1 MRKFPTNGELC
12 CFVFAGGQMP
22 RPIEAVINRDA
33 FRHNL
38 ANLRERAGGRFLWA
52 VSKANS
58 YGHGLAALVPS
69 LSLAD
74 GIAVLDLDEAAR
86 AREAGWKKP
95 ILLIEGF
102 FDAEDLE
109 IVDALAL
116 EILVHSHWQ
125 LEELKKFAFRQPV
138 RAHLKVN
145 SGMNRLGFAPEET
158 PLLVKEVA
166 EAGLAFAGLV
176 THFANAEMDYPEDAI
191 CSVAQQLRNYAP
203 LSNWPSCMA
212 NSAALLW
219 HPEAEGEAVRAG
231 IAMYGVSPSA
241 SVSSEELGLIPVMTL
256 TSRILAI
263 QNLGPGQSVG
273 YGSRHVTAAPARIGV
288 IACGYADGYPRQ
300 ANENRE
306 VVVRGKKAPIVGSIS
321 MDMTTIDL
329 TRLPEAREGD
339 EVELWGC
346 QLPVNEVAEKHG
358 TIGYELLANLNER
371 VRRRYVG

>member
-1 MRKFPTNGELC
+1 
-12 CFVFAGGQMP
+12 MP
-22 RPIEAVINRDA
+22 RPIEAVINREA

-38 ANLRERAGGRFLWA
+38 ANLRARAGKRFLWA

-58 YGHGLAALVPS
+58 YGHGLAALVSS
-69 LSLAD
+69 LGLAD
-74 GIAVLDLDEAAR
+74 GIAVLDLDEAVR

-102 FDAEDLE
+102 FDPADLE
-109 IVDALAL
+109 IVDELDL
-116 EILVHSHWQ
+116 EILVHSRWQ
-125 LEELKKFAFRQPV
+125 LEELQKFTFRQPV

-145 SGMNRLGFAPEET
+145 SGMNRLGFAPAEIPQLANT
-158 PLLVKEVA
+158 VA
-166 EAGLAFAGLV
+166 GHGLTFAGLV

-191 CSVAQQLRNYAP
+191 CSVAQQLKNYAP
-203 LSNWPSCMA
+203 LAKWPSCMA

-219 HPEAEGEAVRAG
+219 HPEAEGGAVRAG
-231 IAMYGVSPSA
+231 IAMYGISPSA
-241 SVSSEELGLIPVMTL
+241 SVSSEELGLVPVMTL

-263 QNLGPGQSVG
+263 QYLSAGQSVG
-273 YGSRHVTAAPARIGV
+273 YGSRHVTSGNARIGV

-306 VVVRGKKAPIVGSIS
+306 VVVRGRKAPIVGSIS

-329 TRLPEAREGD
+329 TNLPEAREGD

-346 QLPVNEVAEKHG
+346 QLPVNEVAERHG